1 MQPSCGIRQR
11 GCGCVVSNELV
22 HGGLAGRDF
31 FAVSAGDEVVQGQA
45 KKDDAPNVI
54 VANGAMAMG
63 GGIPIQLTGGQ
74 YA

>member
-1 MQPSCGIRQR
+1 MAF
-11 GCGCVVSNELV
+11 VNEVADALSQTSLCTAV
-22 HGGLAGRDF
+22 GVPLAGRDF
-31 FAVSAGDEVVQGQA
+31 FAVSAGDMFVQGKA
-45 KKDDAPNVI
+45 ETGDALNVI

>member
-1 MQPSCGIRQR
+1 MGVP
-11 GCGCVVSNELV
+11 
-22 HGGLAGRDF
+22 LAGRDF
-31 FAVSAGDEVVQGQA
+31 FAVCAGDMFVQGKA
-45 KKDDAPNVI
+45 ETGDALNVI